1 MLGLV
6 SPEDPEPIVSVQSPL
21 SEPPENHGQAQGI
34 TPSPPLVPNPAP
46 PVLNSPNPPAQ
57 SSNDMQIDQTS
68 VLPVTALP
76 QDQTPVGD
84 TPPVLNPAPSTI
96 KFSEGVPPVPEPPA
110 PSPWN
115 TIGFVGDE
123 DEGEDEEVPSINM
136 DSDSD

>member
-21 SEPPENHGQAQGI
+21 SEPPEKHGQAQGI
-34 TPSPPLVPNPAP
+34 TPSPPLVPNSAP

-68 VLPVTALP
+68 ILPVTTLS
-76 QDQTPVGD
+76 QGQTPVED

-96 KFSEGVPPVPEPPA
+96 KFGEEAPPMPEPPVP
-110 PSPWN
+110 SSWN

-123 DEGEDEEVPSINM
+123 DEGEEEEIPSINM